1 MRSLM
6 TLARWLLVATSLV
19 PLVIDTSVFFP
30 FAFPKLALF
39 RLLVELAFTCVAFAA
54 AVALSRRQPLTAL
67 GLPSRAEVW
76 GAVKSPLGIAVG
88 VYLLSFIVST
98 LFATD
103 TYRAFWGDV
112 ERGGGL
118 IGILH
123 VALFGVLLLALFR
136 DREWLRYVRAMV
148 VVGFITCLYAAFQY
162 FGITW
167 VPFARPPVE
176 RVDSFI
182 GNAAFLAT
190 HAIFVMTFAWILAMW
205 EGAAASVRQASGD
218 GIWAS
223 LRRHGWR
230 WCSYLAITL
239 AALSVLFSGT
249 RGAMLGLLVGFVV
262 AAAMLLRRGALA
274 GRGRTALLVF
284 SGVVVLLGGV
294 FWATRTA
301 PLWQSV
307 PGFNRLALTE
317 QESLSDAST
326 EVRLMT
332 WRIAGKSFLDKPIF
346 GWGPEHYITAYE
358 RRYDP
363 AFAYYGETWL
373 DRAHN
378 NLFDIGVT
386 QGVLGIISY
395 LAVWAALMALV
406 WRSVNGVPRA
416 VLIGFFTAYFVQNLV
431 LFDQVVS
438 YLAFTA
444 LVAWIARRRVATT
457 EGSVPAFRAG
467 KAFAVIMA
475 ALGMAGFVVAY
486 HTNILP
492 YAQAKA
498 YKQSPALGDIA
509 KVVEA
514 LKRGMYPYTYAQ
526 WNIRGTGVD
535 AIYQDQYF
543 YYDPYR
549 TNPKFKAVGD
559 TILAGAEEVIT
570 RHPEYDVRAYI
581 RYATLLQAM
590 ARDDGSYY
598 GKAAEVLERAL
609 TLAPSRQELYY
620 LLAFSQAGENK
631 LTESVETARK
641 AVALDER
648 VARAHFHLALMLD
661 AAGKQDEAKAEVRK
675 VERLDPSFH
684 SLLDADFK
692 TLAMLYSVWSEADQ
706 LYQLINRS
714 FHGQIGPLLEETYTW
729 ALKFFADRADTEKFT
744 AIAGYIKSV
753 FPKHSDD
760 MDVLMDLAKRGQ
772 WDIIR
777 KL

>member
-6 TLARWLLVATSLV
+6 ALARWLLMATSLV

-39 RLLVELAFTCVAFAA
+39 RLLVELAFACVAFAG
-54 AVALSRRQPLTAL
+54 AVALWKRQPLTAL

-88 VYLLSFIVST
+88 AYLLSFIVST

-103 TYRAFWGDV
+103 AYRAFWGDV

-118 IGILH
+118 VGILH

-136 DREWLRYVRAMV
+136 DREWLRYVRATV
-148 VVGFITCLYAAFQY
+148 AVGFVTCLYGAFQY
-162 FGITW
+162 FGVTW
-167 VPFARPPVE
+167 VPFARPLAE
-176 RVDSFI
+176 RAESFI

-190 HAIFVMTFAWILAMW
+190 HAIFVMAFAWILGVW
-205 EGAAASVRQASGD
+205 ERASAGARQTAGV
-218 GIWAS
+218 GVGAFM
-223 LRRHGWR
+223 RRYGWR
-230 WCSYLAITL
+230 WFSYLTIAL
-239 AALSVLFSGT
+239 AALSVLLSGT
-249 RGAMLGLLVGFVV
+249 RGAMLGLAVGFLVGAVL
-262 AAAMLLRRGALA
+262 LLRRGALA
-274 GRGRTALLVF
+274 GRARAILWILVGTA
-284 SGVVVLLGGV
+284 VLLGGV
-294 FWATRTA
+294 FWTTRTA

-317 QESLSDAST
+317 QESLSDTST

-332 WRIAGKSFLDKPIF
+332 WRIAGRSLLDRPVF

-378 NLFDIGVT
+378 NLIDIGVT
-386 QGVLGIISY
+386 QGVFGILGY
-395 LAVWAALMALV
+395 LAMWVALMALV
-406 WRSVNGVPRA
+406 WRSVSGIPRA
-416 VLIGFFTAYFVQNLV
+416 MLIGFLTAYFVQNLV

-438 YLAFTA
+438 YLTFVA
-444 LVAWIARRRVATT
+444 LVAWIARRRAASS
-457 EGSVPAFRAG
+457 EGSVPVSRAG
-467 KAFAVIMA
+467 RGLTVVAA
-475 ALGMAGFVVAY
+475 ALGVFGIVVAY
-486 HTNILP
+486 HVNLLP
-492 YAQAKA
+492 YAQAKT
-498 YKQSPALGDIA
+498 YKRSPALGEITQ
-509 KVVEA
+509 VVAA
-514 LKRGMYPYTYAQ
+514 LKKGMHPYTYAQ

-559 TILAGAEEVIT
+559 IVLAGAEEIIA
-570 RHPEYDVRAYI
+570 RHPSYDIRAYI

-590 ARDDGSYY
+590 ARDDAPYY

-609 TLAPSRQELYY
+609 VLAPNRQELYY
-620 LLAFSQAGENK
+620 LLAFSQAGQSRLE
-631 LTESVETARK
+631 EAVETAGK
-641 AVALDER
+641 AVALDTR

-661 AAGKQDEAKAEVRK
+661 ASGRQDEAKAELRET
-675 VERLDPSFH
+675 ERLDPSFRT
-684 SLLDADFK
+684 LLDADFR
-692 TLAMLYSVWSEADQ
+692 TLGLLYAGWGDSTH
-706 LYQLINRS
+706 LIDLALRS
-714 FHGQIGPLLEETYTW
+714 AKGETPALREETYVA
-729 ALKFFADRADTEKFT
+729 ALAYFRDRRNLFDFVTIAQFVKKTFTARAD
-744 AIAGYIKSV
+744 
-753 FPKHSDD
+753 D
-760 MDVLMDLAKRGQ
+760 MEVLIDLANRGE
-772 WDIIR
+772 WGILE